1 MAKPKKKSV
10 PLNIKVDPKDI
21 QLREDSPSQPNFIFK
36 DPYWSNKEQK
46 HLIAL
51 IEYPD
56 GRQTTASIQ
65 DVDGTNPDFIK
76 ILKDFGEET
85 IDKNTEEKLKQRDDA
100 IKKRLQ
106 RAETEE
112 VRAKQEMLFGS
123 KLMAF
128 EIELIKN
135 SKNNTL
141 KKLIRKAKSPL
152 EVQALS
158 SILISRELVL
168 TGQLDEEASE

>member
-1 MAKPKKKSV
+1 MAKKKRV
-10 PLNIKVDPKDI
+10 PLNIKVDPKNI
-21 QLREDSPSQPNFIFK
+21 TLREDGPTQPNFIFK
-36 DPYWSNKEQK
+36 DPYWSNKENK
-46 HLIAL
+46 HLIAT

-65 DVDGTNPDFIK
+65 DVDGTNPDYKQIIK
-76 ILKDFGEET
+76 EFGVKGL
-85 IDKNTEEKLKQRDDA
+85 DKNTAQRLKDRDEA

-112 VRAKQEMLFGS
+112 VRAKQEMLFGA
-123 KLMAF
+123 KLQAF

-141 KKLIRKAKSPL
+141 KRLIRKAKSPL

-158 SILISRELVL
+158 SRLISRELVL